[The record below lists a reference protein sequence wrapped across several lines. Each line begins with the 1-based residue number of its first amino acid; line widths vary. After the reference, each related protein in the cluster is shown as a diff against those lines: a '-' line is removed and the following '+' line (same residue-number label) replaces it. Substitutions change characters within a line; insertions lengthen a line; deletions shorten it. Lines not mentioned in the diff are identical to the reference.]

1 MQLDETLNKDVVKK
15 VEGLISCDCEVV
27 KTTKRLLLEEKSLE
41 VRTCAGSEGVGKDC
55 GWAQISIYT
64 NGGYL

>member
-41 VRTCAGSEGVGKDC
+41 VLKS
-55 GWAQISIYT
+55 
-64 NGGYL
+64 